1 MKTVTKVIVWLSVI
15 AVWIVSMCVFVHYDL
30 DTVQLPD
37 EKANQFFDTAHNFN
51 IEYYMA
57 DYFEDVVSVRETLE
71 NVSYRCLSAEESYDI
86 LVKKGNNQVDGFTIE
101 SHRVY
106 ISYTYRFDKG
116 MVSSVT
122 FFTLEKKNYVLFTL
136 HWQNERKLSFMD
148 ISYVIYETDEFPD
161 AVTTHFKTSGRTIAE
176 PASYATIESFIQS
189 GLVTLAYGI
198 IVFVIYII
206 ITTVVYRNKKKGRK
220 LSDDETT
227 TDGDIKKYI
236 MNKLGKEFFDEEKVF
251 SMPCL
256 TVDAYGEKAKE
267 LICLIAE
274 NCNAEEIFIGGFF
287 EKKSFIDEECDNTVF
302 IKEYL
307 DENSYS
313 SINTTENEAVIEWII
328 DGNNKGETAVSFY
341 IQELNILIYPAK
353 NKLYIFSKNS
363 NELYYKLATFINPTD
378 YNLRF

>member
-1 MKTVTKVIVWLSVI
+1 M
-15 AVWIVSMCVFVHYDL
+15 
-30 DTVQLPD
+30 
-37 EKANQFFDTAHNFN
+37 
-51 IEYYMA
+51 
-57 DYFEDVVSVRETLE
+57 
-71 NVSYRCLSAEESYDI
+71 
-86 LVKKGNNQVDGFTIE
+86 
-101 SHRVY
+101 
-106 ISYTYRFDKG
+106 
-116 MVSSVT
+116 
-122 FFTLEKKNYVLFTL
+122 
-136 HWQNERKLSFMD
+136 
-148 ISYVIYETDEFPD
+148 
-161 AVTTHFKTSGRTIAE
+161 
-176 PASYATIESFIQS
+176 IQS
-189 GLVTLAYGI
+189 LAVALAYGI
-198 IVFVIYII
+198 FAFIIYII
-206 ITTVVYRNKKKGRK
+206 ITTVMYKKEQRGKK
-220 LSDDETT
+220 LSDNEIT

-287 EKKSFIDEECDNTVF
+287 EKKCFIDEECDNTVF

-307 DENSYS
+307 DESSYS
-313 SINTTENEAVIEWII
+313 SINHVENEAVIGWII

-363 NELYYKLATFINPTD
+363 GEVYYKLATFINPVD

>member
-1 MKTVTKVIVWLSVI
+1 MKTMPKVIIAISVI
-15 AVWIVSMCVFVHYDL
+15 AVWVVSMCFFVPKNLKTIRL
-30 DTVQLPD
+30 DDSLPKNYFSAEND
-37 EKANQFFDTAHNFN
+37 YVVGDVFN
-51 IEYYMA
+51 IKFDDGEKILQYLQDAQYSC
-57 DYFEDVVSVRETLE
+57 V
-71 NVSYRCLSAEESYDI
+71 AEEEAYDI
-86 LVKKGNNQVDGFTIE
+86 LMQKGNDPLRGYFITDSVMSLFTYMDGKQVNA
-101 SHRVY
+101 
-106 ISYTYRFDKG
+106 IS
-116 MVSSVT
+116 
-122 FFTLEKKNYVLFTL
+122 FFELDEKSYVLFVL
-136 HWQNERKLSFMD
+136 NDNYKDAMRLLGYC
-148 ISYVIYETDEFPD
+148 YVIFETDSFDELLAEHF
-161 AVTTHFKTSGRTIAE
+161 VTSQSIISK

-189 GLVTLAYGI
+189 GIVTLSYGI

-256 TVDAYGEKAKE
+256 TVDVSGARAKE

-287 EKKSFIDEECDNTVF
+287 EKKCFIDEECENTVF

-313 SINTTENEAVIEWII
+313 SINYVENEAVIEWII
-328 DGNNKGETAVSFY
+328 DGNNKSETAISFY

-363 NELYYKLATFINPTD
+363 SEVYYKLATFINPTD

>member
-1 MKTVTKVIVWLSVI
+1 MKKILKAVIFITIVIVWV
-15 AVWIVSMCVFVHYDL
+15 VSMFFFVPYDL
-30 DTVQLPD
+30 KVVEMPD
-37 EKANQFFDTAHNFN
+37 DKPNQFFDKAYNFN
-51 IEYYMA
+51 IDFYFLKQFDDAESVLGELA
-57 DYFEDVVSVRETLE
+57 DA
-71 NVSYRCLSAEESYDI
+71 SYRCLSADETYDI
-86 LVKKGNNQVDGFTIE
+86 LMNKSNNNVDAWTIDV
-101 SHRVY
+101 RADY
-106 ISYTYRFDKG
+106 ISYSYGFDDG
-116 MVSSVT
+116 YVSDVT
-122 FFTLEKKNYVLFTL
+122 FFTLDSKNYVLFTSVEYGV
-136 HWQNERKLSFMD
+136 QKLRF
-148 ISYVIYETDEFPD
+148 IGHSYAIYETDEFGEDITSKFVSSKNIISKPAENS
-161 AVTTHFKTSGRTIAE
+161 AVEAV
-176 PASYATIESFIQS
+176 IQS
-189 GLVTLAYGI
+189 GVAALVYGVI
-198 IVFVIYII
+198 AFIIYII
-206 ITTVVYRNKKKGRK
+206 ITTVMYKKEKMGKK

-287 EKKSFIDEECDNTVF
+287 EKKSFIDEECENTVF

-363 NELYYKLATFINPTD
+363 SEVYYKLATFINPTD

>member
-1 MKTVTKVIVWLSVI
+1 MKTVTKVIIAISVI
-15 AVWIVSMCVFVHYDL
+15 AVWVVSMCFFVPKNLKTIRLDDSLPNSYFSAENDYIVGDVFNERFD
-30 DTVQLPD
+30 DG
-37 EKANQFFDTAHNFN
+37 EKILQYLQNTQ
-51 IEYYMA
+51 
-57 DYFEDVVSVRETLE
+57 
-71 NVSYRCLSAEESYDI
+71 YRCVSEEDAYDI
-86 LVKKGNNQVDGFTIE
+86 LMQKGNDPLHGYFITDSVMRLFTYMDGKQVDA
-101 SHRVY
+101 
-106 ISYTYRFDKG
+106 IS
-116 MVSSVT
+116 
-122 FFTLEKKNYVLFTL
+122 FFELDSKSYVLFVL
-136 HWQNERKLSFMD
+136 NDNYKDAMRLLGYC
-148 ISYVIYETDEFPD
+148 YVIFETDSFDELLSEHF
-161 AVTTHFKTSGRTIAE
+161 VTSQSIISK

-206 ITTVVYRNKKKGRK
+206 ITTVVYRNKKKEKK

-363 NELYYKLATFINPTD
+363 SEVYYKLATFINPVD